1 MTDFFEID
9 EKKKTIKSLNLD
21 DFSVEDL
28 RLYIE
33 QLKKEL
39 DRVKAEV
46 EKKLKFKADAEKLF
60 K

>member
-1 MTDFFEID
+1 MDDFLEID

-28 RLYIE
+28 EKYILELRKEVLRAE
-33 QLKKEL
+33 QEI
-39 DRVKAEV
+39 
-46 EKKLKFKADAEKLF
+46 EKKNKFKSEANKIF